1 MIARR
6 SLIAALALV
15 WLAPRPA
22 LCAEAAAPGDPVA
35 IIRSFYDTLLEV
47 MKNGGR
53 LGFAGR
59 RDRLAPA
66 IRKAFDTP
74 LMTRLMVGAQWPQL
88 GPDQQKQLVD
98 AFSAFSIATYANR
111 FDDYSGESF
120 EVDDTP
126 QRAAN
131 GDDIVLSR
139 LVQSDGKKIELDY
152 LMRNDAGA
160 WQIIDV
166 YLSGTVSELA
176 TRRSEFSSVMRRGGA
191 SALVDLLQR
200 KTAEL
205 SS

>member
-6 SLIAALALV
+6 RIVAAIAMVLLAPGAAL
-15 WLAPRPA
+15 R
-22 LCAEAAAPGDPVA
+22 AADEPDAVA
-35 IIRSFYDTLLEV
+35 TIRSFYDTLLGV
-47 MKNGGR
+47 MKDGKR

-74 LMTRLMVGAQWPQL
+74 LMTQLMVGAQWPQL
-88 GPDQQKQLVD
+88 DPALQKQLID
-98 AFSAFSIATYANR
+98 AFGAFSIATYANR

-120 EVDDTP
+120 EVDDAA
-126 QRAAN
+126 QRTSN
-131 GDDIVLSR
+131 GDDIVHSR
-139 LVQSDGKKIELDY
+139 LVDSDGKKIELDY
-152 LMRNDAGA
+152 LMRNDGGT

-191 SALVDLLQR
+191 AALVDLLQR